1 MVMDTIDISHSI
13 VSALLISYS
22 LLNYLM
28 P

>member
-1 MVMDTIDISHSI
+1 MDTIDISHSI